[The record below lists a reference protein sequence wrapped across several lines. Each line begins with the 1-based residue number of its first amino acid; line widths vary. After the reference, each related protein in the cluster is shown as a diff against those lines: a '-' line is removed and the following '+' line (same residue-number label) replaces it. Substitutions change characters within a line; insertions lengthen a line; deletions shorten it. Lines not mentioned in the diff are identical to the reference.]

1 MSQTAISPRAYYV
14 VFAVLIVLTA
24 VTVAV
29 AYLDLEP
36 LNTVAALGIAAVK
49 ALLVLLY
56 FMHLRY
62 SGRLVWLFA
71 AAGFVFLALLI
82 GLMLGD
88 VVSRGWLGAA

>member
-1 MSQTAISPRAYYV
+1 MSQTTISPRAYFV
-14 VFAVLIVLTA
+14 VFVVLIVLTA

-29 AYLDLEP
+29 AYLDLGP
-36 LNTVAALGIAAVK
+36 LNTVAALAIAAVK

-88 VVSRGWLGAA
+88 VVSRGWLGA